1 MTTLRQRREKWR
13 AAIDSREAQPSEAV
27 VTAFVAF
34 KEAGF
39 REAVEACAEWLS
51 QPVGSDVMTTAE
63 LVEAMRADLLRE
75 DE

>member
-1 MTTLRQRREKWR
+1 MILTLKQRREKWR
-13 AAIDSREAQPSEAV
+13 AAIDSREARPNEAV

-39 REAVEACAEWLS
+39 REGVEACAEWLT
-51 QPVGSDVMTTAE
+51 DDITAGVAE
-63 LVEAMRADLLRE
+63 RMRADLLRE